1 MEIDNFEELDKL
13 MDIKGGNEISLG
25 HLEKIMDMLM
35 TTMVDRMDGVECEW
49 LENLTYPE

>member
-1 MEIDNFEELDKL
+1 MEIDNFEELVKL
-13 MDIKGGNEISLG
+13 ITGGNEISLG